1 MSDKAREILITLYN
15 ISKEMEESQLD
26 YSEDTKEKI
35 QQIEAVKE
43 LQDLGY
49 LIIKGQTIGYVIM
62 SITYAG
68 EIAAKAL

>member
-1 MSDKAREILITLYN
+1 MSDKAREIIITLYN

>member
-1 MSDKAREILITLYN
+1 MSDKAKEILIALYN
-15 ISKEMEESQLD
+15 ISKEMEESQLN
-26 YSEDTKEKI
+26 YSKDKNEKI

-43 LQDLGY
+43 LQELGY

-68 EIAAKAL
+68 EIAAKTL